1 MYPLS
6 FYDMNKFIYIL
17 LFLLIQNTFSQ
28 INSGIVEYK
37 KIRLKKVFKKNE
49 KIKSANFETFS
60 KIENSINEIQK
71 EIIFNLLYKDG
82 KSFFEVRK
90 KMSISKNRFFKMSLG
105 PEGISK
111 YYNSEKEI
119 IRQVNAFGEDFL
131 ISKPKYN
138 WDLKKET
145 KKIGKY
151 TCYKATMVEKI
162 KTRKGVKN
170 VLIQA
175 WYTSEVNI
183 PYGPIGYS
191 GLPGLIIELK
201 RNNIKYYATKINLTP
216 GEDLLIKKPTKGKKV
231 TQEEFYDIAI
241 NAMKDFRKNRGY

>member
-1 MYPLS
+1 
-6 FYDMNKFIYIL
+6 MNKFIYIL

>member
-1 MYPLS
+1 MY
-6 FYDMNKFIYIL
+6 
-17 LFLLIQNTFSQ
+17 
-28 INSGIVEYK
+28 
-37 KIRLKKVFKKNE
+37 
-49 KIKSANFETFS
+49 
-60 KIENSINEIQK
+60 K
-71 EIIFNLLYKDG
+71 EG

-105 PEGISK
+105 PEGSSK

-119 IRQVNAFGEDFL
+119 IRQVNTFGEDFL

-138 WDLKKET
+138 WGLKKET

-151 TCYKATMVEKI
+151 NCYKATMVEEI

-170 VLIQA
+170 VLIEA
-175 WYTSEVNI
+175 WYTSEINI

-201 RNNIKYYATKINLTP
+201 RDNIKYYATKINLTP
-216 GEDLLIKKPTKGKKV
+216 EEDLLIKKPTKGKKV